1 MDKYRQIVG
10 KLNWFLFL
18 AVAFTLSFS
27 PAVLRIVW
35 VAWLISWFLEFRFL
49 DKKNFSFSKY
59 LVPSLMLLV
68 FFLWQ
73 CLSYFWTIDKVTAS
87 VVLERQV
94 SFLFLPLIMMFGVN
108 ENYDLKKSI
117 FSFIIGTIVISISY
131 INNVVIL
138 SNYRNILN
146 SNYFNVLTDLEFE
159 KFLKNFAHYFGFIRH
174 HAFFSNVLI
183 IASIFLLFVY
193 KDIKEKIGK
202 NLTLVLTFAYLAI
215 NCYFFIY
222 LVDSRASLLT
232 ITLLIFIGVSVY
244 FFSKKRSW
252 IVVLCSSILVVTTFI
267 LILSFHPRL
276 NNIRIDR
283 LIKIEQ
289 VEDKDDARLKIWS
302 TALRHIDE
310 YLFIGKGVGSSSL
323 FLEQKNI
330 EDNIFSKN
338 FVEKRFHSHNQYI
351 ETTIE
356 MGVFA
361 LLLFISAFVYQIY
374 ISRKPRVKRLGFFI
388 VITFAVKSLF
398 DAMFRW
404 DDVIILLCFIF
415 LILYWLNT
423 NKCQKSDN

>member
-73 CLSYFWTIDKVTAS
+73 CLSYFWTIDKVTTS
-87 VVLERQV
+87 VLLEGQV
-94 SFLFLPLIMMFGVN
+94 SLLILPIIMMFGVN
-108 ENYDLKKSI
+108 ENYDIKKSI
-117 FSFIIGTIVISISY
+117 FSFIIGSSIISFFY
-131 INNVVIL
+131 IHNVFIL
-138 SNYRNILN
+138 SNASNILEAKF
-146 SNYFNVLTDLEFE
+146 SNVFE
-159 KFLKNFAHYFGFIRH
+159 NIHFDSFIKNFPYYFGHIRH

-193 KDIKEKIGK
+193 DDIKEKIGK
-202 NLTLVLTFAYLAI
+202 SLTLFLTIGYLI
-215 NCYFFIY
+215 TNSYFFIY
-222 LVDSRASLLT
+222 LVDSRSSILT

-302 TALRHIDE
+302 AALRHIDE
-310 YLFIGKGVGSSSL
+310 YFLVGKGVGSSKL

-330 EDNIFSKN
+330 EDNIFSKK
-338 FVEKRFHSHNQYI
+338 FVERRLHSHNQYI

-356 MGVFA
+356 LGVFA

-374 ISRKPRVKRLGFFI
+374 ISRKPKVKRLVFFI
-388 VITFAVKSLF
+388 VITLAVKSLF
-398 DAMFRW
+398 DAMFRSY
-404 DDVIILLCFIF
+404 DVIILLCFIF
-415 LILYWLNT
+415 LIIYWLNT

>member
-59 LVPSLMLLV
+59 LVPSLMFLV

-117 FSFIIGTIVISISY
+117 FSFIIGTAIISIFY
-131 INNVVIL
+131 IHSVFIL
-138 SNYRNILN
+138 SNTSNILKSEY
-146 SNYFNVLTDLEFE
+146 SNILENISFELFIKKFSCNFNHL
-159 KFLKNFAHYFGFIRH
+159 RH
-174 HAFFSNVLI
+174 HAFFSNILI

-193 KDIKEKIGK
+193 DDIKEKIGK
-202 NLTLVLTFAYLAI
+202 KLTIVLT
-215 NCYFFIY
+215 FIY
-222 LVDSRASLLT
+222 LVANSFFFVYLTDSRASILT
-232 ITLLIFIGVSVY
+232 IIVLILGLSVY
-244 FFSKKRSW
+244 YACKKRNW
-252 IVVLCSSILVVTTFI
+252 IIVLCSSTLVVTTFI

-310 YLFIGKGVGSSSL
+310 YLFIGKGVGSSKL

-330 EDNIFSKN
+330 GDNIFSKN
-338 FVEKRFHSHNQYI
+338 FAEKRFHSHNQYI

-374 ISRKPRVKRLGFFI
+374 ISRKPEVKRFGFFI

-398 DAMFRW
+398 DAMFRS

-415 LILYWLNT
+415 LIIYWLNT
-423 NKCQKSDN
+423 NKAEYR